1 MNVAGQAERAL
12 AALPKTHGRAPTLQL
27 VTKPLAIRWSTG
39 TGVPGEVT
47 VSDDS
52 RTERLFARGET
63 GTAIA
68 PWLQSGKRFR
78 FRLYSVGGRHLLLVT
93 LRVQVGVAHG
103 IRAVIQNAPPR
114 PPRSGRLVNAVLRL
128 VPAFILIVLI
138 AMGGGYVRD
147 RRRLGIR

>member
-1 MNVAGQAERAL
+1 MVNLAGQAERAL
-12 AALPKTHGRAPTLQL
+12 AAPTKTHGQAPKLQL

-47 VSDDS
+47 VSDS
-52 RTERLFARGET
+52 RAERLFARGDT

-78 FRLYSVGGRHLLLVT
+78 FRLYSVGGRHLLLVM

-103 IRAVIQNAPPR
+103 VHAVTQNAPPR

-138 AMGGGYVRD
+138 AMSGSYFRD
-147 RRRLGIR
+147 RRRLESR